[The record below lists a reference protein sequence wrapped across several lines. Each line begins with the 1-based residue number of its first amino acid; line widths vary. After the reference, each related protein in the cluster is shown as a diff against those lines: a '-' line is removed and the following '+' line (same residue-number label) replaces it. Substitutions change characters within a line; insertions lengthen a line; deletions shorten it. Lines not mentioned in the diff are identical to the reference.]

1 MDHEQMVARIEY
13 LHERTVLLE
22 KRMNCIQTIARAL
35 GSSLNMDEVLHT
47 VAREVTTMLDA
58 HRATVFLVDEDS
70 GQLRSRVIIG
80 PELKEVVLEKG
91 QGVAGW
97 VAKTGKTLNVKDA
110 YKDKRFDPHFDQVSG
125 FKTESILCQP
135 MVTYRGKIVG
145 VVQALNKTT
154 GYFTLEDEH
163 LLSTITTQA
172 TISIENAKYYA
183 EVQEANFQLRD
194 AQDNL
199 KRNYQRLETLYRIQ
213 ADMSQTW
220 EPDTLMEAVLR
231 QLLTAIP
238 CGVGALLLARPA
250 PARLYVLESGN
261 RDAQVIV
268 PAIVSGIVGA
278 VVEAQNGSIGST
290 LPSDIPP
297 ILHPQVDV
305 DVSNFVCEPLSDG
318 EGEVFG
324 SLVLANRR
332 RSMQFDAEEE
342 QLLRIV
348 ARQVALAVERLTQHD
363 ELTRSNNLALIGQA
377 LSGVLHD
384 LKSPMSVIS
393 GYVQLME
400 AEEEEA
406 KRNEYAMA
414 VLKQFKQVSS
424 MTQEVL
430 AFARGET
437 QILKRNI
444 YLSKFLQEVEE
455 LLRQEM
461 AGSGIE
467 LSVVNTFK
475 KKLKADE
482 DKLRRVMF
490 NIARNAREAM
500 PAGGS
505 FSILVEEAGDHVRF
519 KFTDTGPGIPE
530 EIRDRLFQ
538 SFVTTGKKDGTGLGL
553 AIVKKIVEQHGG
565 DIKYSSAAG
574 QGTTFTILLPKE

>member
-1 MDHEQMVARIEY
+1 MDHQQMVARIEY
-13 LHERTVLLE
+13 LHERTELLE
-22 KRMNCIQTIARAL
+22 KRLNCIQTIAGSL

-47 VAREVTTMLDA
+47 VAKEVTTMLDA
-58 HRATVFLVDEDS
+58 ERSTVFLVDEDT

-97 VAKTGKTLNVKDA
+97 VASSGKTLNVKDA
-110 YKDKRFDPHFDQVSG
+110 YKDKRFDPTFDQVSG
-125 FKTESILCQP
+125 YKTESILCQP

-145 VVQALNKTT
+145 VVQVLNKTS

-163 LLSTITTQA
+163 LLSTISTQA

-183 EVQEANFQLRD
+183 EVQEANFQLRE

-199 KRNYQRLETLYRIQ
+199 KRNYQRLDTLYRIQ

-220 EPDTLMEAVLR
+220 ERDTLMRAVLK
-231 QLLTAIP
+231 QLLSAIP
-238 CGVGALLLARPA
+238 CGVGALLLAKPA
-250 PARLYVLESGN
+250 PPTLYCLQSGS
-261 RDAQVIV
+261 DSVKVIS
-268 PAIVSGIVGA
+268 PAMVAGIAGA
-278 VVEAQNGSIGST
+278 VVEAKNGSIAQV
-290 LPSDIPP
+290 LPSGIPP

-305 DVSNFVCEPLSDG
+305 DISNFACQPLAASDG
-318 EGEVFG
+318 DVIG

-332 RSMQFDAEEE
+332 KALEFSAEDE

-348 ARQVALAVERLTQHD
+348 ARQVALAMERLAQHE
-363 ELTRSNNLALIGQA
+363 ELTRSNNLAVIGQA

-400 AEEEEA
+400 SEEDED

-444 YLSKFLQEVEE
+444 YPSKFFQEIHE
-455 LLRQEM
+455 LLKQEL
-461 AGSGIE
+461 AGTGIE
-467 LSVVNTFK
+467 LTVENQVKTK
-475 KKLKADE
+475 IKADD
-482 DKLRRVMF
+482 DKLRRVVF
-490 NIARNAREAM
+490 NIARNACEAM
-500 PAGGS
+500 PDGGA
-505 FSILVEEAGDHVRF
+505 FSIVVDSVDDQVRF
-519 KFTDTGPGIPE
+519 RFADTGPGIPE
-530 EIRDRLFQ
+530 AIRDRLFQ

-553 AIVKKIVEQHGG
+553 AIVKKIVDEHGG
-565 DIKYSSAAG
+565 QITYDSQPGK
-574 QGTTFTILLPKE
+574 GTTFTILLPKE